1 MRDRSPAPAELTRMR
16 TLDDDLE
23 LAMRLADAARERSL
37 FYFRRELQQ
46 WSKGDGSLATEA
58 DLAVEDELRGRLA
71 VERPGDAV
79 LGEERG
85 QTGESTRCWIIDG
98 IDGTIDFAAG
108 EPDWG
113 TLIALEIDG
122 QVVLGVCDQ
131 PAHKRRYWA
140 VRGGGAFCLD
150 DGASAPTR
158 LQTSTHAD
166 LTTARSYLPPPH
178 WVPDDISQT
187 IGNALKAATRPE
199 IQSDHPAIQVAL
211 GGYEFATFF
220 LMGPWDIAAPA
231 IIVEEAGGRFSD
243 FSGRFSIRSGCAVFS
258 NGVLHDDILALVSS
272 VRSR

>member
-1 MRDRSPAPAELTRMR
+1 MHTI
-16 TLDDDLE
+16 DDDLA

-46 WSKGDGSLATEA
+46 WSKDDGSLATEA
-58 DLAVEDELRGRLA
+58 DLAVEDELRGRIA

-98 IDGTIDFAAG
+98 IDGTLDFAAG

-131 PAHKRRYWA
+131 PVHKRRYWA
-140 VRGGGAFCLD
+140 VRGGGAFCAD
-150 DGASAPTR
+150 DGATSTR
-158 LQTSTHAD
+158 LQTSVHAE
-166 LTTARSYLPPPH
+166 LATARSYLPPPH

-199 IQSDHPAIQVAL
+199 TQSDHPAIQVAV
-211 GGYEFATFF
+211 GSYEFAVFF

-231 IIVEEAGGRFSD
+231 LIVEEAGGRFSD
-243 FSGRFSIRSGCAVFS
+243 FSGRFSIRSGSAVFS
-258 NGVLHDDILALVSS
+258 NGAIHEDVLALVSS
-272 VRSR
+272 VRSRPDSSA

>member
-1 MRDRSPAPAELTRMR
+1 MRDRPPPSAELTMH
-16 TLDDDLE
+16 TIDDDLE

-108 EPDWG
+108 DPDWG

-131 PAHKRRYWA
+131 PVHKRRYWA
-140 VRGGGAFCLD
+140 IRSGGAFFAD
-150 DGASAPTR
+150 DGATPTR
-158 LQTSTHAD
+158 LQSSTHAD
-166 LTTARSYLPPPH
+166 FATARSYLPPPH
-178 WVPDDISQT
+178 WVPDGISQA

-199 IQSDHPAIQVAL
+199 PQADHPAIQVAL
-211 GGYEFATFF
+211 GSSEFAVFF

-231 IIVEEAGGRFSD
+231 LIVEEAGGRFSD
-243 FSGRFSIRSGCAVFS
+243 FSGRFSIRSGSAVFS
-258 NGVLHDDILALVSS
+258 NGVVHDEILALVSS
-272 VRSR
+272 VRTST

>member
-1 MRDRSPAPAELTRMR
+1 MTTFDA
-16 TLDDDLE
+16 DLA

-113 TLIALEIDG
+113 TLIALEVDG
-122 QVVLGVCDQ
+122 QVLLGVCDQ
-131 PAHKRRYWA
+131 PVHQRRYWA
-140 VRGGGAFCLD
+140 VRGGGAFCVG
-150 DGASAPTR
+150 DGGSIPIR
-158 LQTSTHAD
+158 LQASTHAV
-166 LTTARSYLPPPH
+166 LATARSYLPPPH
-178 WVPDDISQT
+178 WVPDDTSQT

-199 IQSDHPAIQVAL
+199 PHGNHPALQVAQ
-211 GGYEFATFF
+211 GGYEFAMFF

-231 IIVEEAGGRFSD
+231 LIVQEAGGRFSD
-243 FSGRFSIRSGCAVFS
+243 FSGRFSIRSGSAVFS
-258 NGVLHDDILALVSS
+258 NGVLHDDVLALVRQ
-272 VRSR
+272 VRTSA

>member
-1 MRDRSPAPAELTRMR
+1 MHTI
-16 TLDDDLE
+16 DDDLE

-113 TLIALEIDG
+113 TLIALEVDG
-122 QVVLGVCDQ
+122 QVLLGVCDQ
-131 PAHKRRYWA
+131 PVHKRRYWA
-140 VRGGGAFCLD
+140 VRGGGAFSMD
-150 DGASAPTR
+150 DGANTAIR
-158 LQTSTHAD
+158 LQASRHAD
-166 LTTARSYLPPPH
+166 LATARSYLPPPH
-178 WVPDDISQT
+178 WVPDEISQKV
-187 IGNALKAATRPE
+187 GNALVLATRPE
-199 IQSDHPAIQVAL
+199 PHGNHPAIQVAE
-211 GGYEFATFF
+211 GGYEFAMFF

-231 IIVEEAGGRFSD
+231 LIVEEAGGRFSD
-243 FSGRFSIRSGCAVFS
+243 FFGRFSIRSGSAVFS
-258 NGVLHDDILALVSS
+258 NGVVHDDVLALVRQ
-272 VRSR
+272 VRTSA